1 MAASAASEGS
11 TPGLCP
17 SYAVICSFLERY
29 GTLLDLPELTF
40 PQLERYLQDT
50 ISVPKIL
57 VDLHVKLLRKIGK
70 SVSADRWEKYLVKVC
85 HEFNSTWA
93 WELENKGYRDM
104 SVEYKTGILKHLCEC
119 QFDDNVKFKTAINE
133 EDPDQMRLL
142 PIGKDKDGLMYWFQL
157 DQDKNVR
164 VYVEEQDDLDGS
176 SWKCIVRDRNSLAE
190 ILALLKTQI
199 DPALLTKKEGEEE
212 DEAKKYTGGEGEVK
226 KTEDTSEDEEDKPSK
241 GTTSLVSPKTEI
253 TEKEESQ
260 LDESDAKSSL
270 NGLKDES
277 ESKSQSE
284 EPMVDDKVN
293 INTRAIKEEPMEVSE
308 SKESTATNA
317 TEPLAEKPCL
327 TSQTEQTDEA
337 KRKTANELQRAMKN
351 DQQAKIPLKKREMKL
366 CENVDNNSGGG
377 SSIFVRNPSVAPV
390 KETPEVEETS
400 KEISDAPVGTIE
412 CISDQMNGDAQPTT
426 EKSVNNGLRD
436 SVDGKKQQTK
446 AAAGEEREASAKEKI
461 NLDKEKEEMASNTEV
476 AMANETSL
484 QKMVPAEKESTEDSE
499 EVKKSALKE
508 AKSPSP
514 LMTKPLTSSKDATS
528 PPEKHSDC
536 KEEQNVKVSKWD
548 LKVCR
553 TEHTTY
559 TSIETDENPLS
570 SKSQK
575 PDETK
580 GTDSSITSQEV
591 KSAVSKEI
599 DKTVVNKGGYPL
611 SVVKDMEKPP
621 CTKGT
626 EKWSNPKNPETSV
639 ITKQTGRPDPITEK
653 PDYSKCIKMPT
664 VVKNTEKPPDKEGVE
679 KCDVSKDIKT
689 SVIKKTELSE
699 KSKDAENLAISQETN
714 TSSFLKKAD
723 KPVSNKEAE
732 KLESIKETDKSL
744 VIKMTVKPE
753 ASKHTEKCD
762 NPKDN
767 KMSAVTKE
775 KPAVGIDA
783 KAAAEVNK
791 KAVLEED
798 FSASICKDEMG
809 TVAKATKTQSGPK
822 DMEMADVSEKTT
834 QSQLGEPKKVE
845 KSATPKDI
853 GKSVTPKDAEKCA
866 TPKDTEKSTKLVTP
880 KDAEKCATPKDTEKS
895 AMPKDTVK
903 YAKSAAL
910 KDAEKLATPKDAEKS
925 AKSATPTPKDA
936 EKSAKSA
943 TPTPKDAEKSA
954 KSATPTPKDAEKS
967 GKSATPTPKDAE
979 KSGKSATPTPKD
991 AEKSAK
997 SATPTPKD
1005 AEKSAKSATPTPKD
1019 AENSA
1024 KSATPTPKVAEKSA
1038 KSATPTPKVAEKS
1051 AKSATPTPKDAEK
1064 SAKSATPTPK
1074 DAEKSAKSATPTPK
1088 DAEKSAKS
1096 ATPTPKDAEKSAK
1109 SATPTPKDAEKSAK
1123 SATPTPK
1130 DAEKSAKSATPTPK
1144 DAEKSAKS
1152 ATPTPKDAEKSA
1164 KSATP
1169 TPKDAE
1175 KSAKSATP
1183 TPKDAEKSAKSATPT
1198 PKDAEKS
1205 AKSATP
1211 TPKDAEKSAKSAIP
1225 TPKDAEKSAKSATP
1239 TPKDAEKSAKS
1250 ATPTPKD
1257 AEKSA
1262 KSATPTP
1269 KDAEK
1274 SAKSATPTPKDA
1286 EKSAKSATPTPKVA
1300 EKSAKNTETT
1310 SKKIVLSSRGQK
1322 PDTEETEKLADTK
1335 PVAEKGEKLV
1345 TFQDAKQLPSLK
1357 KSVPVEVKQEEPM
1370 EMRSEKS
1377 THDNIKIKGHAEKG
1391 WPKKAVKSG
1400 VKSET
1405 NPIKHPKPMNCDAS
1419 SEKQAISKKASSLTE
1434 GETDKSQDKVI
1445 KEDATTQGFPP
1456 KEDGSKPDHPKKND
1470 KKEDDGTE
1478 KDDKNSTVEEKLGQ
1492 AKASEGSEEDDNKE
1506 DEDKGEKKDAGTTS
1520 EIQEEGIRLKIRGI
1534 THRRRAELQRKER
1547 DSGSDTGETG
1557 RSLRRSPRICR
1568 PTAKGVEFQD
1578 RRMEKKEA
1586 TPPVE
1591 KGDEEKTVQR
1601 KPREKVDQDGL
1612 YKSKGRRRRKTRW
1625 SNTRTQRRKNNDSG
1639 EDDESESSE
1648 EESEED
1654 NSDES
1659 FKVERGKRRKRNRE
1673 RHSDDS
1679 DTSSDDDLPPN
1690 DDPCKH
1696 CGFPN
1701 HPELILL
1708 CDSCDSGYHTACLRP
1723 PLMIIPDGEWF
1734 CPPCQHKLLCDKLEE
1749 QLTNLD
1755 ASLKKRERAE
1765 RRKERLVYVGI
1776 SVENIITPS
1785 LEVEEE
1791 REEEVVKKEKKERTK
1806 SWGRRSTRAK
1816 KSISYRF
1823 DEFDE
1828 AIEEAIEEDIREA
1841 DGGGAG
1847 RGKDMANIT
1856 GHSRGKDMSTILA
1869 AGEGGE
1875 GKENGCLPRPNASQR
1890 RKKRRRLNDLDSDST
1905 MEEEESEDEFRLSDS
1920 TEEEEF
1926 VASGKSDAE
1935 SEVAVDSNDD
1945 SDFGS
1950 TQRRTARTRRPAKR
1964 QRSAQ
1969 LRRRRTPRR
1978 YADDEEET
1986 SEEEMVS
1993 EGSSE
1998 FSDSD
2003 LDCSRR
2009 RSRRS
2014 QTTKQV
2020 NYCESS
2026 GDSDGS
2032 KANTNRDKVKPWRR
2046 LASSDSEAS
2055 SSRGSDDSER
2065 ERTRLKRR
2073 ADSSEKESQQH
2084 RRRLSLKRRRASEED
2099 DDDHD
2104 SDESSEGERPVRKRV
2119 NRIDSDDSDKEE
2131 EKETKETREEEEGE
2145 VLGKGASPLDYS
2157 LVELHPPTN
2166 GQCPIKA
2173 LEGLAH
2179 IGPQKPGAT
2188 AVAIAPNGLELAPQ
2202 DDDEDDLLGVTDLVD
2217 FVCNSDML

>member
-1 MAASAASEGS
+1 MAASAASAGS
-11 TPGLCP
+11 TPGFCP

-93 WELENKGYRDM
+93 WELENKGYKDM

-133 EDPDQMRLL
+133 EDPDKMRLL

-212 DEAKKYTGGEGEVK
+212 DEAKNNTGGEGEVK

-260 LDESDAKSSL
+260 LDESDAKSIL

-284 EPMVDDKVN
+284 EPMVDDKVT

-327 TSQTEQTDEA
+327 TPQTEQTDEA

-366 CENVDNNSGGG
+366 CENFENNSGGG

-390 KETPEVEETS
+390 KEAPEVEETS

-426 EKSVNNGLRD
+426 ETSVNNGLRD

-446 AAAGEEREASAKEKI
+446 AAAGEERKAAEASAKEKI

-508 AKSPSP
+508 PKSPSP
-514 LMTKPLTSSKDATS
+514 LMTKPLTSSKDAAS

-548 LKVCR
+548 VKVCR

-559 TSIETDENPLS
+559 ISIETDENPLS

-591 KSAVSKEI
+591 KSAVSKET
-599 DKTVVNKGGYPL
+599 DKTVVNKDGYPL

-626 EKWSNPKNPETSV
+626 EKWSNPENPETSV

-653 PDYSKCIKMPT
+653 PDHSNCIKMPT

-689 SVIKKTELSE
+689 VIKKTEISE

-714 TSSFLKKAD
+714 TS
-723 KPVSNKEAE
+723 
-732 KLESIKETDKSL
+732 
-744 VIKMTVKPE
+744 IKMTVKPE

-775 KPAVGIDA
+775 KPAVGTDA
-783 KAAAEVNK
+783 KAASEVKK
-791 KAVLEED
+791 KAVLEKV
-798 FSASICKDEMG
+798 FSASICKDEMR

-880 KDAEKCATPKDTEKS
+880 KEGGKLATPKDTEKS

-910 KDAEKLATPKDAEKS
+910 KDAEKLATPKDTEKSAMTKDTEKSAKSATPTPKDAEKS

-967 GKSATPTPKDAE
+967 A
-979 KSGKSATPTPKD
+979 KSATPTPKD

-1005 AEKSAKSATPTPKD
+1005 AEKSAKSAT
-1019 AENSA
+1019 S
-1024 KSATPTPKVAEKSA
+1024 
-1038 KSATPTPKVAEKS
+1038 
-1051 AKSATPTPKDAEK
+1051 TPKDAEK

-1152 ATPTPKDAEKSA
+1152 ATPTPKDAEKI
-1164 KSATP
+1164 TP

-1183 TPKDAEKSAKSATPT
+1183 TPKDAEKSSKT
-1198 PKDAEKS
+1198 
-1205 AKSATP
+1205 
-1211 TPKDAEKSAKSAIP
+1211 
-1225 TPKDAEKSAKSATP
+1225 ATP

-1286 EKSAKSATPTPKVA
+1286 EKSAKSATPIPKVA
-1300 EKSAKNTETT
+1300 EKSAKNTETI

-1370 EMRSEKS
+1370 EMCSEKS

-1405 NPIKHPKPMNCDAS
+1405 NPIKDPKPMNCDAS

-1445 KEDATTQGFPP
+1445 KEDATTQGCPP
-1456 KEDGSKPDHPKKND
+1456 KEDGSKPDHPKKNE
-1470 KKEDDGTE
+1470 KMEDDGTE
-1478 KDDKNSTVEEKLGQ
+1478 KDDKNSTVEEKLVQ
-1492 AKASEGSEEDDNKE
+1492 AKASEGHEEDDNKE

-1534 THRRRAELQRKER
+1534 THRRSAEVQRKER

-1648 EESEED
+1648 EKSEED

-1659 FKVERGKRRKRNRE
+1659 FKVERGKRRKGNRE

-1679 DTSSDDDLPPN
+1679 DTSDDDLPPN

-1696 CGFPN
+1696 CGLPN

-1926 VASGKSDAE
+1926 VASDKSDAE
-1935 SEVAVDSNDD
+1935 SEVADDSNDD

-1969 LRRRRTPRR
+1969 PRRRRTPRR
-1978 YADDEEET
+1978 YSDDEEET

-2009 RSRRS
+2009 RSHRS

-2032 KANTNRDKVKPWRR
+2032 KANTNRDKVKPWRG

-2073 ADSSEKESQQH
+2073 ANSSKKESQQH
-2084 RRRLSLKRRRASEED
+2084 HRRLSLKRRRASEED

-2131 EKETKETREEEEGE
+2131 EKETKETREEEEGG
-2145 VLGKGASPLDYS
+2145 VLGKGASPLDYG

-2166 GQCPIKA
+2166 GQSPIKA

>member
-1 MAASAASEGS
+1 MAASAASAGS
-11 TPGLCP
+11 TPGFCP

-93 WELENKGYRDM
+93 WELENKGYKDM
-104 SVEYKTGILKHLCEC
+104 SVECKTGILKHLCEC

-133 EDPDQMRLL
+133 EDPDKMRLL

-176 SWKCIVRDRNSLAE
+176 SWNCIVRDRNSLAE

-212 DEAKKYTGGEGEVK
+212 EKNNTGGEVK

-241 GTTSLVSPKTEI
+241 GTASLVSPKTEI
-253 TEKEESQ
+253 TEKEESK

-277 ESKSQSE
+277 ESKRQSE
-284 EPMVDDKVN
+284 EPMVDDKVT
-293 INTRAIKEEPMEVSE
+293 INTQAIKEEPMEVSE

-327 TSQTEQTDEA
+327 TPQTDEA

-377 SSIFVRNPSVAPV
+377 SSIYVRNPSVTPV
-390 KETPEVEETS
+390 KESPEVEETS
-400 KEISDAPVGTIE
+400 KEVSDAPVGM
-412 CISDQMNGDAQPTT
+412 CKSDQMNGDAWPTT

-436 SVDGKKQQTK
+436 SADGKKRQTK
-446 AAAGEEREASAKEKI
+446 AAAGEERKAAEASAKEKV
-461 NLDKEKEEMASNTEV
+461 NLAKEKEEMASNTEV

-499 EVKKSALKE
+499 EVKKSALKD
-508 AKSPSP
+508 AKSLSP

-528 PPEKHSDC
+528 PPEKHADC
-536 KEEQNVKVSKWD
+536 KEEQKVKVSKWD
-548 LKVCR
+548 VKVCR

-559 TSIETDENPLS
+559 TSIETDKNPLS
-570 SKSQK
+570 SKLQK
-575 PDETK
+575 PDETN

-591 KSAVSKEI
+591 KSAVSKET
-599 DKTVVNKGGYPL
+599 DKTVVNKDGYPL

-621 CTKGT
+621 STKGT

-653 PDYSKCIKMPT
+653 PDRSKCIKMPT
-664 VVKNTEKPPDKEGVE
+664 VIKNTEKPPDKEGVE
-679 KCDVSKDIKT
+679 KYDVSKDIKT
-689 SVIKKTELSE
+689 SVIKKTEISE

-714 TSSFLKKAD
+714 KSSFLKKAD

-732 KLESIKETDKSL
+732 KLESTKETDKSL
-744 VIKMTVKPE
+744 VIKMTVKPG

-762 NPKDN
+762 NPKDI

-775 KPAVGIDA
+775 KPAVGTDA
-783 KAAAEVNK
+783 KAAAEVKK
-791 KAVLEED
+791 KAVLEKD
-798 FSASICKDEMG
+798 VFSASICKDEMR

-822 DMEMADVSEKTT
+822 YVEMADVSEKTT
-834 QSQLGEPKKVE
+834 QSQLDEPIKVE
-845 KSATPKDI
+845 KSA
-853 GKSVTPKDAEKCA
+853 TPKDAEKCA

-880 KDAEKCATPKDTEKS
+880 KEGGKLATPKDTEKS
-895 AMPKDTVK
+895 AIPKDTVK
-903 YAKSAAL
+903 YAQSAAP
-910 KDAEKLATPKDAEKS
+910 KDAEKLA
-925 AKSATPTPKDA
+925 
-936 EKSAKSA
+936 
-943 TPTPKDAEKSA
+943 
-954 KSATPTPKDAEKS
+954 
-967 GKSATPTPKDAE
+967 
-979 KSGKSATPTPKD
+979 
-991 AEKSAK
+991 
-997 SATPTPKD
+997 
-1005 AEKSAKSATPTPKD
+1005 
-1019 AENSA
+1019 N
-1024 KSATPTPKVAEKSA
+1024 
-1038 KSATPTPKVAEKS
+1038 
-1051 AKSATPTPKDAEK
+1051 PKDAEK

-1123 SATPTPK
+1123 
-1130 DAEKSAKSATPTPK
+1130 
-1144 DAEKSAKS
+1144 
-1152 ATPTPKDAEKSA
+1152 
-1164 KSATP
+1164 
-1169 TPKDAE
+1169 
-1175 KSAKSATP
+1175 
-1183 TPKDAEKSAKSATPT
+1183 
-1198 PKDAEKS
+1198 
-1205 AKSATP
+1205 
-1211 TPKDAEKSAKSAIP
+1211 
-1225 TPKDAEKSAKSATP
+1225 
-1239 TPKDAEKSAKS
+1239 
-1250 ATPTPKD
+1250 
-1257 AEKSA
+1257 
-1262 KSATPTP
+1262 
-1269 KDAEK
+1269 
-1274 SAKSATPTPKDA
+1274 
-1286 EKSAKSATPTPKVA
+1286 
-1300 EKSAKNTETT
+1300 NTETT
-1310 SKKIVLSSRGQK
+1310 SKKIEQSFRGQK
-1322 PDTEETEKLADTK
+1322 PETEKLADTK
-1335 PVAEKGEKLV
+1335 TVAEKGEKLA

-1357 KSVPVEVKQEEPM
+1357 KSVPVEGKQEEPM

-1405 NPIKHPKPMNCDAS
+1405 KPIKDPKPMDCDTP
-1419 SEKQAISKKASSLTE
+1419 SEKQAVSKKASSLTETE

-1445 KEDATTQGFPP
+1445 KEDSTTQGCPQ
-1456 KEDGSKPDHPKKND
+1456 KEDGSKDDQAKKND

-1478 KDDKNSTVEEKLGQ
+1478 KDVKNSTVAEKSGQ
-1492 AKASEGSEEDDNKE
+1492 AKASEGSEEDENKNKE
-1506 DEDKGEKKDAGTTS
+1506 DEDKSEKKDAGTTS

-1591 KGDEEKTVQR
+1591 KGDEEEKTVQR

-1625 SNTRTQRRKNNDSG
+1625 SNTRTQRRKNNGSG

-1696 CGFPN
+1696 CGLPN

-1749 QLTNLD
+1749 QLTDLD

-1785 LEVEEE
+1785 LAIEEE

-1875 GKENGCLPRPNASQR
+1875 GKENGCPPRPNAGQR

-1926 VASGKSDAE
+1926 VASDKSNAE

-1964 QRSAQ
+1964 QRSTQ
-1969 LRRRRTPRR
+1969 PRRRRRPRR
-1978 YADDEEET
+1978 YSDDEEET
-1986 SEEEMVS
+1986 SEEEEEEMVS

-2131 EKETKETREEEEGE
+2131 KETKETREEEEGG

-2166 GQCPIKA
+2166 GQSPIKA

-2179 IGPQKPGAT
+2179 IGPQKPVAT

>member
-1 MAASAASEGS
+1 MAASAASAGS
-11 TPGLCP
+11 TPGFCP

-29 GTLLDLPELTF
+29 GALLDLPELTF

-50 ISVPKIL
+50 TSVPKLL

-93 WELENKGYRDM
+93 WELENKGYKDM
-104 SVEYKTGILKHLCEC
+104 SVECKTGILKHLCEC

-133 EDPDQMRLL
+133 EDPDKMRLL

-157 DQDKNVR
+157 DQDNNVR

-212 DEAKKYTGGEGEVK
+212 DEEKNNTRGEGEVK
-226 KTEDTSEDEEDKPSK
+226 KTDDTSEDEEDKPSK
-241 GTTSLVSPKTEI
+241 GTASLVSPKTES
-253 TEKEESQ
+253 TEKEESK
-260 LDESDAKSSL
+260 LDVSDAKSPL
-270 NGLKDES
+270 NGLKDEF

-284 EPMVDDKVN
+284 KPMVDDKVT
-293 INTRAIKEEPMEVSE
+293 INTQAIKEEPMEVSE
-308 SKESTATNA
+308 SKESTATSA

-327 TSQTEQTDEA
+327 TPQTEQTEEA
-337 KRKTANELQRAMKN
+337 KRKTAKELQRAMKN

-366 CENVDNNSGGG
+366 SEDFDNNSGSG
-377 SSIFVRNPSVAPV
+377 SSIIVRNPSVA
-390 KETPEVEETS
+390 PEVEETS
-400 KEISDAPVGTIE
+400 KEVSDAQVGTME
-412 CISDQMNGDAQPTT
+412 CKSDQVNGDARPAT

-436 SVDGKKQQTK
+436 SADGKKQQTK
-446 AAAGEEREASAKEKI
+446 AVAGEDRKGSEI
-461 NLDKEKEEMASNTEV
+461 NLPLDKDKEKGEMASNTEEPMEV
-476 AMANETSL
+476 AMADETSL
-484 QKMVPAEKESTEDSE
+484 QKIVPVEKESTEDSE

-514 LMTKPLTSSKDATS
+514 LMTKPLTSSKNATS
-528 PPEKHSDC
+528 PPEKSSDC
-536 KEEQNVKVSKWD
+536 KEEQKVKVSKWD
-548 LKVCR
+548 VKVR
-553 TEHTTY
+553 HTEHTTS
-559 TSIETDENPLS
+559 TSIETDKNPSS

-575 PDETK
+575 PDETQ
-580 GTDSSITSQEV
+580 GTDSSIASQEV
-591 KSAVSKEI
+591 KSAASKGT
-599 DKTVVNKGGYPL
+599 DKTVVNKDGYSL
-611 SVVKDMEKPP
+611 SVVKEMEKP
-621 CTKGT
+621 TVT
-626 EKWSNPKNPETSV
+626 EKRSNPKNPETSV
-639 ITKQTGRPDPITEK
+639 IAKQTGRPDPITEK
-653 PDYSKCIKMPT
+653 PDRSKRTEMPA
-664 VVKNTEKPPDKEGVE
+664 VIKNTEKPPSNKEGVE

-689 SVIKKTELSE
+689 SSVMKKTEISE
-699 KSKDAENLAISQETN
+699 KSKDAENLASSKETN
-714 TSSFLKKAD
+714 TSSVIKKAD
-723 KPVSNKEAE
+723 KPVPNKEAE
-732 KLESIKETDKSL
+732 KLESTKETDKSS
-744 VIKMTVKPE
+744 VIKMTVKAE

-762 NPKDN
+762 NPKDIE
-767 KMSAVTKE
+767 MSAATKE
-775 KPAVGIDA
+775 KTAVS
-783 KAAAEVNK
+783 AEMKK
-791 KAVLEED
+791 KAVLEKDAEKT
-798 FSASICKDEMG
+798 AICKDEMR

-822 DMEMADVSEKTT
+822 DVEMADFSEKTT
-834 QSQLGEPKKVE
+834 QSQLDEPKKV
-845 KSATPKDI
+845 
-853 GKSVTPKDAEKCA
+853 
-866 TPKDTEKSTKLVTP
+866 
-880 KDAEKCATPKDTEKS
+880 
-895 AMPKDTVK
+895 
-903 YAKSAAL
+903 
-910 KDAEKLATPKDAEKS
+910 EKLATPKDA
-925 AKSATPTPKDA
+925 
-936 EKSAKSA
+936 
-943 TPTPKDAEKSA
+943 
-954 KSATPTPKDAEKS
+954 
-967 GKSATPTPKDAE
+967 GKSATPKDTEKCAESATPEDAE
-979 KSGKSATPTPKD
+979 KLATLKDAVKSA
-991 AEKSAK
+991 
-997 SATPTPKD
+997 
-1005 AEKSAKSATPTPKD
+1005 
-1019 AENSA
+1019 
-1024 KSATPTPKVAEKSA
+1024 
-1038 KSATPTPKVAEKS
+1038 
-1051 AKSATPTPKDAEK
+1051 
-1064 SAKSATPTPK
+1064 
-1074 DAEKSAKSATPTPK
+1074 
-1088 DAEKSAKS
+1088 
-1096 ATPTPKDAEKSAK
+1096 
-1109 SATPTPKDAEKSAK
+1109 
-1123 SATPTPK
+1123 
-1130 DAEKSAKSATPTPK
+1130 
-1144 DAEKSAKS
+1144 
-1152 ATPTPKDAEKSA
+1152 
-1164 KSATP
+1164 
-1169 TPKDAE
+1169 
-1175 KSAKSATP
+1175 
-1183 TPKDAEKSAKSATPT
+1183 
-1198 PKDAEKS
+1198 
-1205 AKSATP
+1205 
-1211 TPKDAEKSAKSAIP
+1211 
-1225 TPKDAEKSAKSATP
+1225 
-1239 TPKDAEKSAKS
+1239 
-1250 ATPTPKD
+1250 
-1257 AEKSA
+1257 
-1262 KSATPTP
+1262 
-1269 KDAEK
+1269 
-1274 SAKSATPTPKDA
+1274 
-1286 EKSAKSATPTPKVA
+1286 TPKVA
-1300 EKSAKNTETT
+1300 EKSAKNTETIF
-1310 SKKIVLSSRGQK
+1310 KKIEKSSRGQK
-1322 PDTEETEKLADTK
+1322 PDTSKETEKLADTK
-1335 PVAEKGEKLV
+1335 PGAEKGEKLV
-1345 TFQDAKQLPSLK
+1345 TFEDAKQLPSLK
-1357 KSVPVEVKQEEPM
+1357 ESVPVEGKQEEPM
-1370 EMRSEKS
+1370 EISSEKS
-1377 THDNIKIKGHAEKG
+1377 TDDNVKIKGHAEKG

-1400 VKSET
+1400 EKCELKDT
-1405 NPIKHPKPMNCDAS
+1405 KLMDCDAP
-1419 SEKQAISKKASSLTE
+1419 SEKQAASKKASSLTE
-1434 GETDKSQDKVI
+1434 TEGETDESQDKVI
-1445 KEDATTQGFPP
+1445 KEDATTQGCPQ
-1456 KEDGSKPDHPKKND
+1456 KEDGRKDDQAKKDDKKEDDQAKKDD
-1470 KKEDDGTE
+1470 KKEDDGAE
-1478 KDDKNSTVEEKLGQ
+1478 KDDKNSTVAEKSGQ
-1492 AKASEGSEEDDNKE
+1492 AKASEGSEEDENKNKE
-1506 DEDKGEKKDAGTTS
+1506 DEDKSEKKDAGTTS

-1534 THRRRAELQRKER
+1534 THRRRAELQREER

-1578 RRMEKKEA
+1578 RRLEKKEA
-1586 TPPVE
+1586 SPPLE
-1591 KGDEEKTVQR
+1591 KGDDEEEKTVQR

-1625 SNTRTQRRKNNDSG
+1625 SNTRTQRRKKNGSG
-1639 EDDESESSE
+1639 EDDESEWSE

-1659 FKVERGKRRKRNRE
+1659 FKVERGKRRRRNRNRE
-1673 RHSDDS
+1673 RHNDDS

-1696 CGFPN
+1696 CGLPN

-1723 PLMIIPDGEWF
+1723 PVMIIPDGEWF

-1791 REEEVVKKEKKERTK
+1791 KEEEVVKKEKKEKKERTK

-1856 GHSRGKDMSTILA
+1856 CHSRGKDMSTILA

-1875 GKENGCLPRPNASQR
+1875 GKENGRPPRPNAGQR

-1905 MEEEESEDEFRLSDS
+1905 VEEEESEDEFRLSDS

-1926 VASGKSDAE
+1926 VASDKSDAE
-1935 SEVAVDSNDD
+1935 SEAAVVSNDD

-1964 QRSAQ
+1964 QRSTQ
-1969 LRRRRTPRR
+1969 PRRRRRPRG
-1978 YADDEEET
+1978 YSDDEEET
-1986 SEEEMVS
+1986 SEEDEEEMVS

-2014 QTTKQV
+2014 QTKKQV

-2032 KANTNRDKVKPWRR
+2032 KANTNRDKVKPRRR

-2055 SSRGSDDSER
+2055 SSRGSDDS

-2131 EKETKETREEEEGE
+2131 EKEKKETKEEEEGG

-2166 GQCPIKA
+2166 GQSPIKA

>member
-1 MAASAASEGS
+1 MAASAASAGS
-11 TPGLCP
+11 TPGFCP

-50 ISVPKIL
+50 ISVPKTL

-93 WELENKGYRDM
+93 WELENKGYKDM
-104 SVEYKTGILKHLCEC
+104 SVECKTGILKHLCEC

-133 EDPDQMRLL
+133 EDPDKMRLL

-176 SWKCIVRDRNSLAE
+176 SWNCIVRDRNSLAE

-212 DEAKKYTGGEGEVK
+212 DEAKNNTGGEGEVK

-241 GTTSLVSPKTEI
+241 GTASLVSPKNEI
-253 TEKEESQ
+253 TEKEESK

-270 NGLKDES
+270 SGLKDES

-284 EPMVDDKVN
+284 EPMVDDKVT
-293 INTRAIKEEPMEVSE
+293 IHTQAIKEEPMEVSE

-327 TSQTEQTDEA
+327 TPQTEQTEEA
-337 KRKTANELQRAMKN
+337 KRKTTNELQRAMKN

-366 CENVDNNSGGG
+366 CENFDNNSGGG
-377 SSIFVRNPSVAPV
+377 SSIFVRNPSVVPV
-390 KETPEVEETS
+390 KEAPEVEETS
-400 KEISDAPVGTIE
+400 KEVSDAPVGTIE
-412 CISDQMNGDAQPTT
+412 CKSDQMNGDARSAT
-426 EKSVNNGLRD
+426 EKSVNDGLRD
-436 SVDGKKQQTK
+436 SADGKKRQTK
-446 AAAGEEREASAKEKI
+446 DAPGEECKAAEASAKDKI
-461 NLDKEKEEMASNTEV
+461 NLDKEKEEMASNTEL

-484 QKMVPAEKESTEDSE
+484 QKMVPAEKECTEDSE
-499 EVKKSALKE
+499 EVKKSALKV

-514 LMTKPLTSSKDATS
+514 LMTKPLTSSKNATS
-528 PPEKHSDC
+528 PPEKYSDC
-536 KEEQNVKVSKWD
+536 KEEQKVKVSKWD
-548 LKVCR
+548 VKVCR

-559 TSIETDENPLS
+559 TSIETDKNPLS

-591 KSAVSKEI
+591 KSAVSKETDVT
-599 DKTVVNKGGYPL
+599 DKTVVNKDGYPL
-611 SVVKDMEKPP
+611 SAVKDMEKPP
-621 CTKGT
+621 STKGT

-653 PDYSKCIKMPT
+653 PDHSKCIKMPT
-664 VVKNTEKPPDKEGVE
+664 VIKNTEKPSDKEGVE

-689 SVIKKTELSE
+689 FVIKKTAISE
-699 KSKDAENLAISQETN
+699 KSKDAENLAISQENN

-723 KPVSNKEAE
+723 KPVPNKDAE
-732 KLESIKETDKSL
+732 TLESTKETDKSL
-744 VIKMTVKPE
+744 VIQMTVKPE

-762 NPKDN
+762 NPKDI

-775 KPAVGIDA
+775 KPAVGTDA
-783 KAAAEVNK
+783 KAAAEMKK
-791 KAVLEED
+791 KAVLEKEV
-798 FSASICKDEMG
+798 FSASICKDEMR

-834 QSQLGEPKKVE
+834 QSQLDEPKKVE
-845 KSATPKDI
+845 KSATPKD
-853 GKSVTPKDAEKCA
+853 
-866 TPKDTEKSTKLVTP
+866 TEKSTKLVIP
-880 KDAEKCATPKDTEKS
+880 KEDGKLATPKDTEKS

-903 YAKSAAL
+903 YAKSAAP
-910 KDAEKLATPKDAEKS
+910 KEAEKLATPKDAEKSAKSATPTPKDSQKS

-954 KSATPTPKDAEKS
+954 KSATPTPKDSEKS
-967 GKSATPTPKDAE
+967 AKSATPTPKDSE
-979 KSGKSATPTPKD
+979 KSAKSATPTPKD
-991 AEKSAK
+991 SEKSAKSATPTPKDSEKSAKSATPTPKDSEKSAKSATTTPKDSEKSAK

-1019 AENSA
+1019 S
-1024 KSATPTPKVAEKSA
+1024 
-1038 KSATPTPKVAEKS
+1038 EKS
-1051 AKSATPTPKDAEK
+1051 AKSATPTPKD
-1064 SAKSATPTPK
+1064 
-1074 DAEKSAKSATPTPK
+1074 
-1088 DAEKSAKS
+1088 
-1096 ATPTPKDAEKSAK
+1096 
-1109 SATPTPKDAEKSAK
+1109 
-1123 SATPTPK
+1123 
-1130 DAEKSAKSATPTPK
+1130 
-1144 DAEKSAKS
+1144 
-1152 ATPTPKDAEKSA
+1152 
-1164 KSATP
+1164 
-1169 TPKDAE
+1169 
-1175 KSAKSATP
+1175 
-1183 TPKDAEKSAKSATPT
+1183 
-1198 PKDAEKS
+1198 
-1205 AKSATP
+1205 
-1211 TPKDAEKSAKSAIP
+1211 
-1225 TPKDAEKSAKSATP
+1225 
-1239 TPKDAEKSAKS
+1239 
-1250 ATPTPKD
+1250 
-1257 AEKSA
+1257 
-1262 KSATPTP
+1262 
-1269 KDAEK
+1269 
-1274 SAKSATPTPKDA
+1274 
-1286 EKSAKSATPTPKVA
+1286 A

-1322 PDTEETEKLADTK
+1322 PDTSEETEKLADTK

-1357 KSVPVEVKQEEPM
+1357 KSVPVEGKQEEPM

-1405 NPIKHPKPMNCDAS
+1405 NTIKDSKPMDCDAP
-1419 SEKQAISKKASSLTE
+1419 SEKQSVSKKASSLTE
-1434 GETDKSQDKVI
+1434 TEGETYKSHDKVI
-1445 KEDATTQGFPP
+1445 KEDSTTQGCPQ
-1456 KEDGSKPDHPKKND
+1456 KEDGSKDDQTKKND

-1478 KDDKNSTVEEKLGQ
+1478 KDDKNPTVAEKSGQ
-1492 AKASEGSEEDDNKE
+1492 AKASEGSEEDENKNKE
-1506 DEDKGEKKDAGTTS
+1506 DEDKSEKKDAGTTS

-1578 RRMEKKEA
+1578 RRLEKKEA

-1591 KGDEEKTVQR
+1591 KGDEEEKTVQR

-1625 SNTRTQRRKNNDSG
+1625 SNTRTQRRKNNGSG

-1696 CGFPN
+1696 CGLPN

-1875 GKENGCLPRPNASQR
+1875 GKENGCPPRPNAGQR

-1905 MEEEESEDEFRLSDS
+1905 VEEEESEDEFRLSDS
-1920 TEEEEF
+1920 TGEEEF
-1926 VASGKSDAE
+1926 VASDKSDAE

-1950 TQRRTARTRRPAKR
+1950 TQLRTARTRRPAKR
-1964 QRSAQ
+1964 QRSTQ
-1969 LRRRRTPRR
+1969 LRRRRRPRR
-1978 YADDEEET
+1978 YSDDEEET
-1986 SEEEMVS
+1986 SEEEEEEMVS

-1998 FSDSD
+1998 FTDSD

-2119 NRIDSDDSDKEE
+2119 NRIDSDDSDEE
-2131 EKETKETREEEEGE
+2131 EKETKETREEEEGG

-2157 LVELHPPTN
+2157 LVEMHPPTN
-2166 GQCPIKA
+2166 GQSPIKA

-2188 AVAIAPNGLELAPQ
+2188 AVGIAPNGLELAPQ

>member
-1 MAASAASEGS
+1 MAASAASAGS
-11 TPGLCP
+11 TPGFCP

-93 WELENKGYRDM
+93 WELENKGYKDM

-133 EDPDQMRLL
+133 EDPDKMRLL

-212 DEAKKYTGGEGEVK
+212 DEAKNNTGGEGEVK

-284 EPMVDDKVN
+284 EPMVDDKVT
-293 INTRAIKEEPMEVSE
+293 INTWAIKEEPMEVSE
-308 SKESTATNA
+308 SKESTTTNA

-327 TSQTEQTDEA
+327 TPQTEQTDEA

-366 CENVDNNSGGG
+366 CENFDNNSGGG

-390 KETPEVEETS
+390 KEAPEVEETS

-426 EKSVNNGLRD
+426 ETSVNNGLRD

-446 AAAGEEREASAKEKI
+446 AAAGEERKAAEASAKEKI

-484 QKMVPAEKESTEDSE
+484 QKMVPAEKESTEYSE

-548 LKVCR
+548 VKVCR

-591 KSAVSKEI
+591 KSAVSKET
-599 DKTVVNKGGYPL
+599 DKTVVNKDGYPL
-611 SVVKDMEKPP
+611 SVVKDMEKN
-621 CTKGT
+621 TLHKRYR
-626 EKWSNPKNPETSV
+626 K
-639 ITKQTGRPDPITEK
+639 
-653 PDYSKCIKMPT
+653 
-664 VVKNTEKPPDKEGVE
+664 VVKPTE
-679 KCDVSKDIKT
+679 I
-689 SVIKKTELSE
+689 SE

-732 KLESIKETDKSL
+732 KLESIKETKSL

-753 ASKHTEKCD
+753 ASKHAEKCD

-775 KPAVGIDA
+775 KPAVGTDA
-783 KAAAEVNK
+783 KAAAEVK
-791 KAVLEED
+791 EKAVLEEV
-798 FSASICKDEMG
+798 FSASICKDEMR
-809 TVAKATKTQSGPK
+809 TVAKATRTQSGPK

-845 KSATPKDI
+845 KSATPKD
-853 GKSVTPKDAEKCA
+853 AEKCA
-866 TPKDTEKSTKLVTP
+866 TPKDTDKSTELVTP
-880 KDAEKCATPKDTEKS
+880 KE
-895 AMPKDTVK
+895 
-903 YAKSAAL
+903 
-910 KDAEKLATPKDAEKS
+910 DAEKS
-925 AKSATPTPKDA
+925 AKSAT
-936 EKSAKSA
+936 
-943 TPTPKDAEKSA
+943 
-954 KSATPTPKDAEKS
+954 
-967 GKSATPTPKDAE
+967 
-979 KSGKSATPTPKD
+979 
-991 AEKSAK
+991 
-997 SATPTPKD
+997 
-1005 AEKSAKSATPTPKD
+1005 
-1019 AENSA
+1019 
-1024 KSATPTPKVAEKSA
+1024 
-1038 KSATPTPKVAEKS
+1038 
-1051 AKSATPTPKDAEK
+1051 
-1064 SAKSATPTPK
+1064 
-1074 DAEKSAKSATPTPK
+1074 
-1088 DAEKSAKS
+1088 
-1096 ATPTPKDAEKSAK
+1096 
-1109 SATPTPKDAEKSAK
+1109 
-1123 SATPTPK
+1123 
-1130 DAEKSAKSATPTPK
+1130 
-1144 DAEKSAKS
+1144 
-1152 ATPTPKDAEKSA
+1152 
-1164 KSATP
+1164 
-1169 TPKDAE
+1169 
-1175 KSAKSATP
+1175 
-1183 TPKDAEKSAKSATPT
+1183 
-1198 PKDAEKS
+1198 
-1205 AKSATP
+1205 
-1211 TPKDAEKSAKSAIP
+1211 P

-1300 EKSAKNTETT
+1300 EKSAKNTETI

-1370 EMRSEKS
+1370 EMCSEKS

-1405 NPIKHPKPMNCDAS
+1405 NPIKDPKPMNCDAS

-1434 GETDKSQDKVI
+1434 GETDKSQHKVI
-1445 KEDATTQGFPP
+1445 KEDATTQGCPP

-1470 KKEDDGTE
+1470 KMEDDGTE
-1478 KDDKNSTVEEKLGQ
+1478 KDDKNSTVEEKLVQ

-1639 EDDESESSE
+1639 EDYESESSE

-1696 CGFPN
+1696 CGLPN
-1701 HPELILL
+1701 QPELILL

-1875 GKENGCLPRPNASQR
+1875 GGEGKENGCLPRPNASQR

-1905 MEEEESEDEFRLSDS
+1905 MEEEESEDEFRLSDN

-1926 VASGKSDAE
+1926 VASDKSDAE

-1969 LRRRRTPRR
+1969 PRRRRTPRR
-1978 YADDEEET
+1978 YSDDEEET

-2131 EKETKETREEEEGE
+2131 EEEKETKETREEEEGG
-2145 VLGKGASPLDYS
+2145 VLGKGASPLDYG

-2166 GQCPIKA
+2166 GQSPIKA

>member
-1 MAASAASEGS
+1 
-11 TPGLCP
+11 
-17 SYAVICSFLERY
+17 
-29 GTLLDLPELTF
+29 
-40 PQLERYLQDT
+40 
-50 ISVPKIL
+50 
-57 VDLHVKLLRKIGK
+57 
-70 SVSADRWEKYLVKVC
+70 
-85 HEFNSTWA
+85 
-93 WELENKGYRDM
+93 M
-104 SVEYKTGILKHLCEC
+104 SVECKTGILKHLCEC

-133 EDPDQMRLL
+133 EDPDKMRLL

-176 SWKCIVRDRNSLAE
+176 SWNCIVRDRNSLAE

-212 DEAKKYTGGEGEVK
+212 DEAKNNTGGEGEVK

-241 GTTSLVSPKTEI
+241 DTASLVSPKNEI
-253 TEKEESQ
+253 TEKEESK

-270 NGLKDES
+270 SGLKDES

-284 EPMVDDKVN
+284 EPMVDDKVT
-293 INTRAIKEEPMEVSE
+293 IHTQAIKEEPMEVSE

-327 TSQTEQTDEA
+327 TPQTEEA
-337 KRKTANELQRAMKN
+337 KRKTTNELQRAMKN

-366 CENVDNNSGGG
+366 CETFDNNSGGG

-390 KETPEVEETS
+390 KEAPEVEETS
-400 KEISDAPVGTIE
+400 KEVSDAPVGTIE
-412 CISDQMNGDAQPTT
+412 CKSDQMNGDARSAT
-426 EKSVNNGLRD
+426 EKSVNDGLRD
-436 SVDGKKQQTK
+436 SADGKKRQTK
-446 AAAGEEREASAKEKI
+446 AAAGEECKAVEASAKGKI
-461 NLDKEKEEMASNTEV
+461 NLDKEKEEMASNTEL

-484 QKMVPAEKESTEDSE
+484 QKMVPAEKECTEDSE

-514 LMTKPLTSSKDATS
+514 LMTKPLTSSKNATS
-528 PPEKHSDC
+528 PPEKYSDC
-536 KEEQNVKVSKWD
+536 KEEQKVKVSKWD
-548 LKVCR
+548 VKVCR

-559 TSIETDENPLS
+559 TSIETDKNPLS

-591 KSAVSKEI
+591 KSAVSKETDET
-599 DKTVVNKGGYPL
+599 DKTVVNKDGYPL

-621 CTKGT
+621 STKGT

-653 PDYSKCIKMPT
+653 PDHSKCIKMPT
-664 VVKNTEKPPDKEGVE
+664 VIKNTEKPPDKEGVE

-689 SVIKKTELSE
+689 FVIKKTAISE
-699 KSKDAENLAISQETN
+699 KSKDAENLAISQENN
-714 TSSFLKKAD
+714 TSSFLNKAD
-723 KPVSNKEAE
+723 KPVPNKDAE
-732 KLESIKETDKSL
+732 TLESTKETDKSL

-753 ASKHTEKCD
+753 ASKHTEKCH
-762 NPKDN
+762 NPKDI

-775 KPAVGIDA
+775 KPAVGTDA
-783 KAAAEVNK
+783 KAAAEMKK
-791 KAVLEED
+791 KAVMEKEV
-798 FSASICKDEMG
+798 FSASICKDEMR

-834 QSQLGEPKKVE
+834 QSQLDEPKKVE
-845 KSATPKDI
+845 KSATPKDA
-853 GKSVTPKDAEKCA
+853 GKSVTPKDAEN
-866 TPKDTEKSTKLVTP
+866 
-880 KDAEKCATPKDTEKS
+880 CATPKDTEKS

-903 YAKSAAL
+903 YDKSAAP
-910 KDAEKLATPKDAEKS
+910 KDAEKLATPEDAEKSAKSATPTPKDSEKSAKSATPTPKDSEKSAKSATPTPKDSEKSAKSATPTPKDSEKSAKSATPTPKDSEKSAKSATPTPKDAEKSAKSATPTPKDSEKSVKSATPTPKDAEKSAKSATPTPKDSEKSAKSATPTPKDSEKSAKSATPTPKDSEKSAKSATPTPKDAEKSAKSATPTPKDSEKSAKSATPTPKDAEKSAKSATPTPKDSEKSAKSATPTPKDSEKSAKSATPTPKDSEKSAKSATPTPKDSEKSAKSATPTPKDSEKSAKSATPTPKDSEKSAKSATPTPKDSEKSVKSATPTPKDSEKS

-954 KSATPTPKDAEKS
+954 K
-967 GKSATPTPKDAE
+967 
-979 KSGKSATPTPKD
+979 
-991 AEKSAK
+991 
-997 SATPTPKD
+997 
-1005 AEKSAKSATPTPKD
+1005 
-1019 AENSA
+1019 
-1024 KSATPTPKVAEKSA
+1024 
-1038 KSATPTPKVAEKS
+1038 
-1051 AKSATPTPKDAEK
+1051 
-1064 SAKSATPTPK
+1064 
-1074 DAEKSAKSATPTPK
+1074 
-1088 DAEKSAKS
+1088 
-1096 ATPTPKDAEKSAK
+1096 
-1109 SATPTPKDAEKSAK
+1109 
-1123 SATPTPK
+1123 
-1130 DAEKSAKSATPTPK
+1130 
-1144 DAEKSAKS
+1144 
-1152 ATPTPKDAEKSA
+1152 
-1164 KSATP
+1164 
-1169 TPKDAE
+1169 
-1175 KSAKSATP
+1175 
-1183 TPKDAEKSAKSATPT
+1183 
-1198 PKDAEKS
+1198 
-1205 AKSATP
+1205 
-1211 TPKDAEKSAKSAIP
+1211 
-1225 TPKDAEKSAKSATP
+1225 
-1239 TPKDAEKSAKS
+1239 
-1250 ATPTPKD
+1250 
-1257 AEKSA
+1257 
-1262 KSATPTP
+1262 
-1269 KDAEK
+1269 
-1274 SAKSATPTPKDA
+1274 
-1286 EKSAKSATPTPKVA
+1286 
-1300 EKSAKNTETT
+1300 NTETT

-1322 PDTEETEKLADTK
+1322 PDTSEETEKLADTK

-1357 KSVPVEVKQEEPM
+1357 KSVPVEGKQEEPM
-1370 EMRSEKS
+1370 EMRLEKS

-1405 NPIKHPKPMNCDAS
+1405 NTIKDSKPMDCDAP
-1419 SEKQAISKKASSLTE
+1419 SEKQSVSKKVSSLTE
-1434 GETDKSQDKVI
+1434 TEGETYKSHDKVI
-1445 KEDATTQGFPP
+1445 KEDSTTQGCPQ
-1456 KEDGSKPDHPKKND
+1456 KEDGSKDDQTKKND
-1470 KKEDDGTE
+1470 QKEDDRTE
-1478 KDDKNSTVEEKLGQ
+1478 KDDKNSTVAEKSGQ
-1492 AKASEGSEEDDNKE
+1492 AKASEGSEEDENKNKE
-1506 DEDKGEKKDAGTTS
+1506 DEDKSEKKDAGTTS

-1578 RRMEKKEA
+1578 RRLEKKEA

-1591 KGDEEKTVQR
+1591 KGDEEEKTVQR

-1625 SNTRTQRRKNNDSG
+1625 SNTRTQRRKNNGSG

-1696 CGFPN
+1696 CGLPN

-1875 GKENGCLPRPNASQR
+1875 GKENGCPPRPNAGQR

-1920 TEEEEF
+1920 TGEEEF
-1926 VASGKSDAE
+1926 VASDKSDAE

-1950 TQRRTARTRRPAKR
+1950 TQLRTARTRRPAKR
-1964 QRSAQ
+1964 QRSTR
-1969 LRRRRTPRR
+1969 LRRRRRPRR
-1978 YADDEEET
+1978 YSDDEEET
-1986 SEEEMVS
+1986 SEEEEEEMVS

-1998 FSDSD
+1998 FTDSD

-2119 NRIDSDDSDKEE
+2119 NRIDSDDSDEE
-2131 EKETKETREEEEGE
+2131 EKETKETREEEEGG

-2157 LVELHPPTN
+2157 LVEMHPPTN
-2166 GQCPIKA
+2166 GQSPIKA

-2188 AVAIAPNGLELAPQ
+2188 AVGIAPNGLELAPQ

>member
-1 MAASAASEGS
+1 MAASAASAGS
-11 TPGLCP
+11 TPGFCP

-93 WELENKGYRDM
+93 WELENKGYKDM
-104 SVEYKTGILKHLCEC
+104 SVECKTGILKHLCEC

-133 EDPDQMRLL
+133 EDPDKMRLL

-164 VYVEEQDDLDGS
+164 VYVEEQDDLDAS

-199 DPALLTKKEGEEE
+199 DPALLTKKEGEED
-212 DEAKKYTGGEGEVK
+212 DEEKNNTGGEGEVK

-241 GTTSLVSPKTEI
+241 GTASLVSPKTEI
-253 TEKEESQ
+253 TEKEESKP
-260 LDESDAKSSL
+260 DESDATSPW

-277 ESKSQSE
+277 GSKSQSE
-284 EPMVDDKVN
+284 EPMVDDKVT
-293 INTRAIKEEPMEVSE
+293 INTQAIKEEPMEVSE
-308 SKESTATNA
+308 SKESTATHA

-327 TSQTEQTDEA
+327 TPQTEEA
-337 KRKTANELQRAMKN
+337 KRKTAKELQRAMKN

-366 CENVDNNSGGG
+366 CEDFDNNSGGG
-377 SSIFVRNPSVAPV
+377 SSIIVRNPSVAPV
-390 KETPEVEETS
+390 KKAPEVEETS
-400 KEISDAPVGTIE
+400 KEVSDAPVGTME
-412 CISDQMNGDAQPTT
+412 CKSDQMNGDARPA
-426 EKSVNNGLRD
+426 KSVNNGLRN
-436 SVDGKKQQTK
+436 SGKKQQTK
-446 AAAGEEREASAKEKI
+446 AAAVEERKAAEASAKEKI

-476 AMANETSL
+476 AMANKTSL

-508 AKSPSP
+508 AQSPSP
-514 LMTKPLTSSKDATS
+514 LITKPLTLSKDATS
-528 PPEKHSDC
+528 PPEKYSDC
-536 KEEQNVKVSKWD
+536 KEEQKVKVSKWD
-548 LKVCR
+548 VKVCR

-559 TSIETDENPLS
+559 TSIETDKNPLS
-570 SKSQK
+570 SKSPK

-591 KSAVSKEI
+591 KSAACKE
-599 DKTVVNKGGYPL
+599 TVANKDGYPL

-621 CTKGT
+621 STKGT
-626 EKWSNPKNPETSV
+626 EKQSNPKNPETSV

-653 PDYSKCIKMPT
+653 PDRSKRIKMPT
-664 VVKNTEKPPDKEGVE
+664 VIKNTEKPPSNKEGVE

-689 SVIKKTELSE
+689 SSVIKKTEISE

-714 TSSFLKKAD
+714 MSSVIKKAD
-723 KPVSNKEAE
+723 KPVPNKEAE
-732 KLESIKETDKSL
+732 KLESTKETDKSL

-762 NPKDN
+762 NPKGIE
-767 KMSAVTKE
+767 MSAVTKA
-775 KPAVGIDA
+775 KPAVSTDTE
-783 KAAAEVNK
+783 AAAEVKK
-791 KAVLEED
+791 KAVLEKDAEKT
-798 FSASICKDEMG
+798 SICKDEMR

-822 DMEMADVSEKTT
+822 DVEMADVSEKTT
-834 QSQLGEPKKVE
+834 MDELDEPKKVE
-845 KSATPKDI
+845 KSATPKDAGKSATPKDP
-853 GKSVTPKDAEKCA
+853 GKSVTPKDPGKSVTPKETEKSTKLVTPKDPGKSATPKDAGKLVTPKNVEKCA

-880 KDAEKCATPKDTEKS
+880 KDTEKSTKLVTPKDTEKS
-895 AMPKDTVK
+895 TKLVTPKEDG
-903 YAKSAAL
+903 KS
-910 KDAEKLATPKDAEKS
+910 ATPKDSEKS

-936 EKSAKSA
+936 EKLATPKDAVKSA
-943 TPTPKDAEKSA
+943 GPKDAEKLA
-954 KSATPTPKDAEKS
+954 TPKDAVKSAAPKDAEKL
-967 GKSATPTPKDAE
+967 ATPKDAV
-979 KSGKSATPTPKD
+979 KSA
-991 AEKSAK
+991 A
-997 SATPTPKD
+997 
-1005 AEKSAKSATPTPKD
+1005 
-1019 AENSA
+1019 
-1024 KSATPTPKVAEKSA
+1024 PKVAEKL
-1038 KSATPTPKVAEKS
+1038 
-1051 AKSATPTPKDAEK
+1051 
-1064 SAKSATPTPK
+1064 
-1074 DAEKSAKSATPTPK
+1074 
-1088 DAEKSAKS
+1088 
-1096 ATPTPKDAEKSAK
+1096 
-1109 SATPTPKDAEKSAK
+1109 
-1123 SATPTPK
+1123 
-1130 DAEKSAKSATPTPK
+1130 
-1144 DAEKSAKS
+1144 
-1152 ATPTPKDAEKSA
+1152 
-1164 KSATP
+1164 
-1169 TPKDAE
+1169 
-1175 KSAKSATP
+1175 
-1183 TPKDAEKSAKSATPT
+1183 
-1198 PKDAEKS
+1198 
-1205 AKSATP
+1205 
-1211 TPKDAEKSAKSAIP
+1211 
-1225 TPKDAEKSAKSATP
+1225 
-1239 TPKDAEKSAKS
+1239 
-1250 ATPTPKD
+1250 
-1257 AEKSA
+1257 
-1262 KSATPTP
+1262 
-1269 KDAEK
+1269 
-1274 SAKSATPTPKDA
+1274 
-1286 EKSAKSATPTPKVA
+1286 
-1300 EKSAKNTETT
+1300 AKNTETT
-1310 SKKIVLSSRGQK
+1310 SKKIVQSSRGQK
-1322 PDTEETEKLADTK
+1322 PDTSEETEKLADTK

-1345 TFQDAKQLPSLK
+1345 TFQNAKQLPSLK
-1357 KSVPVEVKQEEPM
+1357 KSVPVEGKQEEPM

-1377 THDNIKIKGHAEKG
+1377 THDNVKIKGHPEKG
-1391 WPKKAVKSG
+1391 WTKKAVKSG
-1400 VKSET
+1400 VKSES
-1405 NPIKHPKPMNCDAS
+1405 NPMKDPKPVDCDTP
-1419 SEKQAISKKASSLTE
+1419 SEKQAVSKKASSLTETE

-1445 KEDATTQGFPP
+1445 KDDSTTQGCSQ
-1456 KEDGSKPDHPKKND
+1456 KEDGRKDDQAKKDN
-1470 KKEDDGTE
+1470 KKEEDGAE
-1478 KDDKNSTVEEKLGQ
+1478 KDDKRSTVAEKSGQ
-1492 AKASEGSEEDDNKE
+1492 AKPSEGSEEDENKNKE
-1506 DEDKGEKKDAGTTS
+1506 DEDKSEKKDAGTSS

-1534 THRRRAELQRKER
+1534 THRRRAELQRRER
-1547 DSGSDTGETG
+1547 DPGSDTGETG

-1578 RRMEKKEA
+1578 RRLEKKEA

-1591 KGDEEKTVQR
+1591 KGDEVEKTVQR

-1625 SNTRTQRRKNNDSG
+1625 SNTRTQRRKNNGSG
-1639 EDDESESSE
+1639 EDYESESSE

-1659 FKVERGKRRKRNRE
+1659 FKVERGKKRNRE
-1673 RHSDDS
+1673 RRHSDDS
-1679 DTSSDDDLPPN
+1679 DTSSDDLPPN
-1690 DDPCKH
+1690 EDPCKH
-1696 CGFPN
+1696 CGLPN

-1791 REEEVVKKEKKERTK
+1791 KEEEVVKKERTK

-1869 AGEGGE
+1869 AGDGGE
-1875 GKENGCLPRPNASQR
+1875 GKENGCPPRPNAGQR

-1926 VASGKSDAE
+1926 VASDKSDAE
-1935 SEVAVDSNDD
+1935 SEAAVDSNND

-1964 QRSAQ
+1964 QRSTQ
-1969 LRRRRTPRR
+1969 SRRRRRQR
-1978 YADDEEET
+1978 GYSDDEEET
-1986 SEEEMVS
+1986 SEEEEEEMVS

-2046 LASSDSEAS
+2046 LTSSDSEVS

-2065 ERTRLKRR
+2065 KRTRLKRR

-2119 NRIDSDDSDKEE
+2119 NRIDSDDSDEE
-2131 EKETKETREEEEGE
+2131 EKEKKETKEEEEGG

-2166 GQCPIKA
+2166 GQSPIKA

>member
-1 MAASAASEGS
+1 MAASAASAGS
-11 TPGLCP
+11 TPGFCP

-50 ISVPKIL
+50 ISVPKTL

-93 WELENKGYRDM
+93 WELENKGYKDM
-104 SVEYKTGILKHLCEC
+104 SVECKTGILKHLCEC

-133 EDPDQMRLL
+133 EDPDKMRLL

-176 SWKCIVRDRNSLAE
+176 SWNCIVRDRNSLAE

-212 DEAKKYTGGEGEVK
+212 DEAKNNTGGEGEVK

-241 GTTSLVSPKTEI
+241 DTASLVSPKNEI
-253 TEKEESQ
+253 TEKEESK

-270 NGLKDES
+270 SGLKDES

-284 EPMVDDKVN
+284 EPMVDDKVT
-293 INTRAIKEEPMEVSE
+293 IHTQAIKEEPMEVSE

-327 TSQTEQTDEA
+327 TPQTEEA
-337 KRKTANELQRAMKN
+337 KRKTTNELQRAMKN

-366 CENVDNNSGGG
+366 CETFDNNSGGG

-390 KETPEVEETS
+390 KEAPEVEETS
-400 KEISDAPVGTIE
+400 KEVSDAPVGTIE
-412 CISDQMNGDAQPTT
+412 CKSDQMNGDARSAT
-426 EKSVNNGLRD
+426 EKSVNDGLRD
-436 SVDGKKQQTK
+436 SADGKKRQTK
-446 AAAGEEREASAKEKI
+446 AAAGEECKAVEASAKGKI
-461 NLDKEKEEMASNTEV
+461 NLDKEKEEMASNTEL

-484 QKMVPAEKESTEDSE
+484 QKMVPAEKECTEDSE

-514 LMTKPLTSSKDATS
+514 LMTKPLTSSKNATS
-528 PPEKHSDC
+528 PPEKYSDC
-536 KEEQNVKVSKWD
+536 KEEQKVKVSKWD
-548 LKVCR
+548 VKVCR

-559 TSIETDENPLS
+559 TSIETDKNPLS

-591 KSAVSKEI
+591 KSAVSKETDET
-599 DKTVVNKGGYPL
+599 DKTVVNKDGYPL

-621 CTKGT
+621 STKGT

-653 PDYSKCIKMPT
+653 PDHSKCIKMPT
-664 VVKNTEKPPDKEGVE
+664 VIKNTEKPPDKEGVE

-689 SVIKKTELSE
+689 FVIKKTAISE
-699 KSKDAENLAISQETN
+699 KSKDAENLAISQENN
-714 TSSFLKKAD
+714 TSSFLNKAD
-723 KPVSNKEAE
+723 KPVPNKDAE
-732 KLESIKETDKSL
+732 TLESTKETDKSL

-753 ASKHTEKCD
+753 ASKHTEKCH
-762 NPKDN
+762 NPKDI

-775 KPAVGIDA
+775 KPAVGTDA
-783 KAAAEVNK
+783 KAAAEMKK
-791 KAVLEED
+791 KAVMEKEV
-798 FSASICKDEMG
+798 FSASICKDEMR

-834 QSQLGEPKKVE
+834 QSQLDEPKKVE
-845 KSATPKDI
+845 KSATPKDA
-853 GKSVTPKDAEKCA
+853 GKSVTPKDAEN
-866 TPKDTEKSTKLVTP
+866 
-880 KDAEKCATPKDTEKS
+880 CATPKDTEKS

-903 YAKSAAL
+903 YDKSAAP
-910 KDAEKLATPKDAEKS
+910 KDAEKLATPEDAEKSAKSATPTPKDSEKSAKSATPTPKDSEKSAKSATPTPKDSEKSAKSATPTPKDSEKSAKSATPTPKDSEKSVKSATPTPKDSEKS

-954 KSATPTPKDAEKS
+954 K
-967 GKSATPTPKDAE
+967 
-979 KSGKSATPTPKD
+979 
-991 AEKSAK
+991 
-997 SATPTPKD
+997 
-1005 AEKSAKSATPTPKD
+1005 
-1019 AENSA
+1019 
-1024 KSATPTPKVAEKSA
+1024 
-1038 KSATPTPKVAEKS
+1038 
-1051 AKSATPTPKDAEK
+1051 
-1064 SAKSATPTPK
+1064 
-1074 DAEKSAKSATPTPK
+1074 
-1088 DAEKSAKS
+1088 
-1096 ATPTPKDAEKSAK
+1096 
-1109 SATPTPKDAEKSAK
+1109 
-1123 SATPTPK
+1123 
-1130 DAEKSAKSATPTPK
+1130 
-1144 DAEKSAKS
+1144 
-1152 ATPTPKDAEKSA
+1152 
-1164 KSATP
+1164 
-1169 TPKDAE
+1169 
-1175 KSAKSATP
+1175 
-1183 TPKDAEKSAKSATPT
+1183 
-1198 PKDAEKS
+1198 
-1205 AKSATP
+1205 
-1211 TPKDAEKSAKSAIP
+1211 
-1225 TPKDAEKSAKSATP
+1225 
-1239 TPKDAEKSAKS
+1239 
-1250 ATPTPKD
+1250 
-1257 AEKSA
+1257 
-1262 KSATPTP
+1262 
-1269 KDAEK
+1269 
-1274 SAKSATPTPKDA
+1274 
-1286 EKSAKSATPTPKVA
+1286 
-1300 EKSAKNTETT
+1300 NTETT

-1322 PDTEETEKLADTK
+1322 PDTSEETEKLADTK

-1357 KSVPVEVKQEEPM
+1357 KSVPVEGKQEEPM
-1370 EMRSEKS
+1370 EMRLEKS

-1405 NPIKHPKPMNCDAS
+1405 NTIKDSKPMDCDAP
-1419 SEKQAISKKASSLTE
+1419 SEKQSVSKKVSSLTE
-1434 GETDKSQDKVI
+1434 TEGETYKSHDKVI
-1445 KEDATTQGFPP
+1445 KEDSTTQGCPQ
-1456 KEDGSKPDHPKKND
+1456 KEDGSKDDQTKKND
-1470 KKEDDGTE
+1470 QKEDDRTE
-1478 KDDKNSTVEEKLGQ
+1478 KDDKNSTVAEKSGQ
-1492 AKASEGSEEDDNKE
+1492 AKASEGSEEDENKNKE
-1506 DEDKGEKKDAGTTS
+1506 DEDKSEKKDAGTTS

-1578 RRMEKKEA
+1578 RRLEKKEA

-1591 KGDEEKTVQR
+1591 KGDEEEKTVQR

-1625 SNTRTQRRKNNDSG
+1625 SNTRTQRRKNNGSG

-1696 CGFPN
+1696 CGLPN

-1875 GKENGCLPRPNASQR
+1875 GKENGCPPRPNAGQR

-1920 TEEEEF
+1920 TGEEEF
-1926 VASGKSDAE
+1926 VASDKSDAE

-1950 TQRRTARTRRPAKR
+1950 TQLRTARTRRPAKR
-1964 QRSAQ
+1964 QRSTR
-1969 LRRRRTPRR
+1969 LRRRRRPRR
-1978 YADDEEET
+1978 YSDDEEET
-1986 SEEEMVS
+1986 SEEEEEEMVS

-1998 FSDSD
+1998 FTDSD

-2119 NRIDSDDSDKEE
+2119 NRIDSDDSDEE
-2131 EKETKETREEEEGE
+2131 EKETKETREEEEGG

-2157 LVELHPPTN
+2157 LVEMHPPTN
-2166 GQCPIKA
+2166 GQSPIKA

-2188 AVAIAPNGLELAPQ
+2188 AVGIAPNGLELAPQ

>member
-1 MAASAASEGS
+1 MAASAASAGS
-11 TPGLCP
+11 TPGFCP

-93 WELENKGYRDM
+93 WELENKGYKDM

-212 DEAKKYTGGEGEVK
+212 DEAKNNTGGEGEVK

-284 EPMVDDKVN
+284 EHMVDDKVT
-293 INTRAIKEEPMEVSE
+293 INTRAIKEEPME
-308 SKESTATNA
+308 
-317 TEPLAEKPCL
+317 PLAEKPCL
-327 TSQTEQTDEA
+327 TPQTEQTDEA

-377 SSIFVRNPSVAPV
+377 SSIFVQNPSVAPV
-390 KETPEVEETS
+390 KEAPEVEETS
-400 KEISDAPVGTIE
+400 KEISDAPVGTI
-412 CISDQMNGDAQPTT
+412 DAI
-426 EKSVNNGLRD
+426 
-436 SVDGKKQQTK
+436 
-446 AAAGEEREASAKEKI
+446 EKI

-484 QKMVPAEKESTEDSE
+484 QKMVLAEKESTEDSE
-499 EVKKSALKE
+499 
-508 AKSPSP
+508 
-514 LMTKPLTSSKDATS
+514 
-528 PPEKHSDC
+528 
-536 KEEQNVKVSKWD
+536 
-548 LKVCR
+548 
-553 TEHTTY
+553 
-559 TSIETDENPLS
+559 
-570 SKSQK
+570 
-575 PDETK
+575 
-580 GTDSSITSQEV
+580 
-591 KSAVSKEI
+591 
-599 DKTVVNKGGYPL
+599 
-611 SVVKDMEKPP
+611 
-621 CTKGT
+621 
-626 EKWSNPKNPETSV
+626 
-639 ITKQTGRPDPITEK
+639 
-653 PDYSKCIKMPT
+653 
-664 VVKNTEKPPDKEGVE
+664 
-679 KCDVSKDIKT
+679 
-689 SVIKKTELSE
+689 
-699 KSKDAENLAISQETN
+699 
-714 TSSFLKKAD
+714 
-723 KPVSNKEAE
+723 
-732 KLESIKETDKSL
+732 
-744 VIKMTVKPE
+744 
-753 ASKHTEKCD
+753 
-762 NPKDN
+762 
-767 KMSAVTKE
+767 
-775 KPAVGIDA
+775 
-783 KAAAEVNK
+783 
-791 KAVLEED
+791 
-798 FSASICKDEMG
+798 
-809 TVAKATKTQSGPK
+809 
-822 DMEMADVSEKTT
+822 
-834 QSQLGEPKKVE
+834 
-845 KSATPKDI
+845 
-853 GKSVTPKDAEKCA
+853 
-866 TPKDTEKSTKLVTP
+866 
-880 KDAEKCATPKDTEKS
+880 
-895 AMPKDTVK
+895 
-903 YAKSAAL
+903 
-910 KDAEKLATPKDAEKS
+910 
-925 AKSATPTPKDA
+925 
-936 EKSAKSA
+936 
-943 TPTPKDAEKSA
+943 
-954 KSATPTPKDAEKS
+954 
-967 GKSATPTPKDAE
+967 
-979 KSGKSATPTPKD
+979 
-991 AEKSAK
+991 
-997 SATPTPKD
+997 
-1005 AEKSAKSATPTPKD
+1005 
-1019 AENSA
+1019 
-1024 KSATPTPKVAEKSA
+1024 
-1038 KSATPTPKVAEKS
+1038 
-1051 AKSATPTPKDAEK
+1051 
-1064 SAKSATPTPK
+1064 
-1074 DAEKSAKSATPTPK
+1074 
-1088 DAEKSAKS
+1088 
-1096 ATPTPKDAEKSAK
+1096 
-1109 SATPTPKDAEKSAK
+1109 
-1123 SATPTPK
+1123 
-1130 DAEKSAKSATPTPK
+1130 
-1144 DAEKSAKS
+1144 
-1152 ATPTPKDAEKSA
+1152 
-1164 KSATP
+1164 
-1169 TPKDAE
+1169 
-1175 KSAKSATP
+1175 
-1183 TPKDAEKSAKSATPT
+1183 
-1198 PKDAEKS
+1198 
-1205 AKSATP
+1205 
-1211 TPKDAEKSAKSAIP
+1211 
-1225 TPKDAEKSAKSATP
+1225 
-1239 TPKDAEKSAKS
+1239 
-1250 ATPTPKD
+1250 
-1257 AEKSA
+1257 
-1262 KSATPTP
+1262 
-1269 KDAEK
+1269 
-1274 SAKSATPTPKDA
+1274 
-1286 EKSAKSATPTPKVA
+1286 

-1405 NPIKHPKPMNCDAS
+1405 NPIKDPKPMNCDAS

-1445 KEDATTQGFPP
+1445 KEDATTQGCHP

-1478 KDDKNSTVEEKLGQ
+1478 KDDTNSTVEEKLGQ

-1696 CGFPN
+1696 CGLPN

-1926 VASGKSDAE
+1926 VASDKSDAE

-1969 LRRRRTPRR
+1969 TRQRRTPRR
-1978 YADDEEET
+1978 YSDDEEET

-2046 LASSDSEAS
+2046 LASSDSEVS
-2055 SSRGSDDSER
+2055 SSRGSDDR

-2073 ADSSEKESQQH
+2073 DDSSEKESQQH

-2131 EKETKETREEEEGE
+2131 EKETKETREEEEGG
-2145 VLGKGASPLDYS
+2145 VLGKGASPLDYG

-2166 GQCPIKA
+2166 GQSPIKA